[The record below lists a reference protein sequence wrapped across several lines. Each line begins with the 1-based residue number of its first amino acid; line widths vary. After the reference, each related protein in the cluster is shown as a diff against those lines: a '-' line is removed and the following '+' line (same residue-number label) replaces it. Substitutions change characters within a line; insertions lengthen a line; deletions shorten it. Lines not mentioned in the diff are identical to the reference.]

1 MPRKLKT
8 YVTSVGFFDLAVAA
22 PSMKAA
28 LAAWGGEHNLFTHGF
43 AHETDD
49 RAIVAATMAKPGVV
63 LKRALGSRGAF
74 KERAALPKSLPVEK
88 PAPIAKIVKP
98 NKLEKTRPETK
109 VIRLAKERAAREAAR
124 AFERAE
130 KKRAEERRKAE
141 AADERA
147 RVRRHAAMEKAQAAL
162 ERARARHESAM
173 KAIARERAALDKC
186 AEFEETRWDNEEKK
200 LEAALRKAGE

>member
-8 YVTSVGFFDLAVAA
+8 YVTSVGFFELAVAA

-28 LAAWGGEHNLFTHGF
+28 LVAWGGEPNLFTHGF
-43 AHETDD
+43 AHETGDP
-49 RAIVAATMAKPGVV
+49 AIVAATMAMPGVV
-63 LKRALGSRGAF
+63 LKRAVGSRGAF
-74 KERAALPKSLPVEK
+74 KEHAALPKSLPAEK
-88 PAPIAKIVKP
+88 HAPIAKIVRPRKP
-98 NKLEKTRPETK
+98 EKRKPDAK
-109 VIRLAKERAAREAAR
+109 VLRLAGERAAREAAR

-147 RVRRHAAMEKAQAAL
+147 RVRRNAAIEKAQAAL
-162 ERARARHESAM
+162 ERARAHHESAM
-173 KAIARERAALDKC
+173 KAIARERAAFDKR
-186 AEFEETRWDNEEKK
+186 AEVEETRWDNEEKK